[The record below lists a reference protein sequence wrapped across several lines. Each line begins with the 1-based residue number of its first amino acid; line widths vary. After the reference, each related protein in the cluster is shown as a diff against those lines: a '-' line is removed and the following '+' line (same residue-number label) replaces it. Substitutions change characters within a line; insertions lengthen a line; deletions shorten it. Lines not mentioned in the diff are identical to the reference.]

1 MSPIELKKLKLEI
14 ARVTTAKLDLE
25 IRLDERLQEIEKI
38 KEYIAV
44 QEAKEAELN
53 DKLSAGSGN

>member
-1 MSPIELKKLKLEI
+1 MTPIEIKKMKLEI

-38 KEYIAV
+38 KEYIVV

-53 DKLSAGSGN
+53 AKLEETNK

>member
-1 MSPIELKKLKLEI
+1 MTPIEIKKLKLEI

-38 KEYIAV
+38 KEYITV
-44 QEAKEAELN
+44 QEAKESELN
-53 DKLSAGSGN
+53 EKLTAGSGT

>member
-1 MSPIELKKLKLEI
+1 MSPIEIKKLKLEI

-25 IRLDERLQEIEKI
+25 IRLEERLQEIEKI

-44 QEAKEAELN
+44 QETKETELN
-53 DKLSAGSGN
+53 DKLSAASGN